1 MLFGQ
6 TAQEIVMQP
15 VTFAL
20 QFKGEAG
27 PLADAVGVL
36 KAQTRAAGV
45 AETGG
50 GEARFSSIVTMVGD
64 GLFVE
69 SGAIDYGGGSS
80 LTFDTVGQGRIGT
93 AAGGMAG
100 AVIWKVVEG
109 KGRWAGASGYL
120 TSNFTVSE
128 KGEVVDNQVAVLF
141 PG

>member
-1 MLFGQ
+1 
-6 TAQEIVMQP
+6 MQP
-15 VTFAL
+15 VIFSL

-27 PLADAVGVL
+27 PVPDAVNVL

-64 GLFVE
+64 GAFVE

-80 LTFDTVGQGRIGT
+80 LTFDTVGQGRIGPA

-109 KGRWAGASGYL
+109 KGRWAGASGYI

-128 KGEVVDNQVAVLF
+128 KGEVVDNQAAVLF
-141 PG
+141 TK

>member
-1 MLFGQ
+1 
-6 TAQEIVMQP
+6 MQP
-15 VTFAL
+15 VIFAL
-20 QFKGEAG
+20 QFRGEAA

-45 AETGG
+45 PETGG

-64 GLFVE
+64 GAFVE

-80 LTFDTVGQGRIGT
+80 LSFDTVGQGRIGPA

-109 KGRWAGASGYL
+109 KGRWAGASGYV

-128 KGEVVDNQVAVLF
+128 KGDVVDNQTAVLF
-141 PG
+141 PK